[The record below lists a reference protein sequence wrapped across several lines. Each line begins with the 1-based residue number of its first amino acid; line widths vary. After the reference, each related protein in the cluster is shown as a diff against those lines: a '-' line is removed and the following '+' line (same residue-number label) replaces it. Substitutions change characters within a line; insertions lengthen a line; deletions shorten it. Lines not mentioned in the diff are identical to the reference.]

1 MSKALFAGS
10 FDPLTNGH
18 LDLIRRASKFTSE
31 MVVGVI
37 SNPSKKPLFSEEE
50 RIAMIEEVC
59 SDLDNVTVSSFS
71 GLLADYVNDNGF
83 DMVVRGLRSSTDF
96 EYELQMAQINARL
109 YRDDVETVFLM
120 TDPKYSFVS
129 SSLAKASAGT
139 WQIQPIIKGKYYG
152 RIFTKPFM
160 TNQSG
165 QYKGTPFRTFSGGAF
180 VGGYS
185 DHYPT
190 YIVIA
195 R

>member
-1 MSKALFAGS
+1 MARLYYHSLYDRIQPTKKERIKTGISMSKALFAGS

-50 RIAMIEEVC
+50 RIEMIEEGC

-129 SSLAKASAGT
+129 SSLAKEVSSLGGDIEGLVPDCVLEAMNEKFRG
-139 WQIQPIIKGKYYG
+139 GK
-152 RIFTKPFM
+152 
-160 TNQSG
+160 
-165 QYKGTPFRTFSGGAF
+165 
-180 VGGYS
+180 
-185 DHYPT
+185 
-190 YIVIA
+190 
-195 R
+195 